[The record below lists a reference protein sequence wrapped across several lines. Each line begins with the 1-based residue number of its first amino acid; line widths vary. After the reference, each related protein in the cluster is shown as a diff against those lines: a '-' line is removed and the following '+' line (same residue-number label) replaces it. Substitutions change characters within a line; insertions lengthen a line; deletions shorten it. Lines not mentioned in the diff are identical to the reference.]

1 MAPAE
6 IERRWTC
13 GNPAAPT
20 RVPSMQDV
28 RTQDGSTSPAPR
40 KGRQGVLLAAATPG
54 VAGAVAVATLAP
66 GGWLPGGIAALLA
79 LAGAG
84 AAWLAGR
91 ALASDSQSL
100 DAYVASHHQM
110 GEALAPV
117 WSGHIENSRYQ
128 MESAVQAL
136 TGQFAGIVDKL
147 DRAVKVS
154 DGSTGGHGEA
164 GLLTVFNRSE
174 EQLSSVVS
182 SLEHANQGK
191 AELVQRVQQ
200 LSHFIQ
206 ELQQMATDV
215 AAIAAQTNL
224 LAVNAAIEA
233 ARAGDAGRG
242 FGVLAQEVRK
252 LSSMSGDT
260 GKRIAD
266 KVRLVSEAIV
276 AASTASQASS
286 TADEASMQGARD
298 VIAAVLH
305 DLRQVTDGLMHSTEV
320 LKNESIGIQ
329 GEISGALVQL
339 QFQDRVSQMLTH
351 VKQNIARLPET
362 LAENHRRFTDTQEL
376 APVSAAGLLAE
387 LQSTYAM
394 ADEHH
399 VHHARQTSGGGS
411 SGAKAPAAVQATESE
426 ITFF

>member
-1 MAPAE
+1 MEVNIKQGSGPSVA
-6 IERRWTC
+6 RSSGRWL
-13 GNPAAPT
+13 
-20 RVPSMQDV
+20 
-28 RTQDGSTSPAPR
+28 
-40 KGRQGVLLAAATPG
+40 LLAAASPG
-54 VAGAVAVATLAP
+54 VAGAAAVASLAP
-66 GGWLPGGIAALLA
+66 AGWLAGSISALLA
-79 LAGAG
+79 LAGIAAAHLAHRATAG
-84 AAWLAGR
+84 QA
-91 ALASDSQSL
+91 QSL
-100 DAYVASHHQM
+100 GAYVASHHQM

-117 WSGHIENSRYQ
+117 WSGHIENSRHQ
-128 MESAVQAL
+128 METAVSAL

-154 DGSTGGHGEA
+154 DGSTGGRGEA
-164 GLLTVFNRSE
+164 GLLAVFNRSE

-182 SLEHANQGK
+182 SLEAANQGK
-191 AELVQRVQQ
+191 AELVQQVQQ

-276 AASTASQASS
+276 AASEASRASS
-286 TADEASMQGARD
+286 SADEASMQAARG
-298 VIAAVLH
+298 VIAGVLN
-305 DLRQVTDGLMHSTEV
+305 DLRGVTDGLVQSTEV

-329 GEISGALVQL
+329 GEISDALVQL
-339 QFQDRVSQMLTH
+339 QFQDRVSQILSH

-362 LAENHRRFTDTQEL
+362 LAENHRHYTDTQVL

-394 ADEHH
+394 ADEHQ
-399 VHHARQTSGGGS
+399 VHQT
-411 SGAKAPAAVQATESE
+411 APAGRPRKPAAAAAAESE